1 MNILWSH
8 TLSEPLSCE
17 QVWGIYHDD
26 TVHYLKLGA
35 KNTSLS
41 YEIIKHPN
49 HLDDN
54 VIWVD
59 IQGEFQLLPT
69 LFSETTIPGMTQ
81 PVKRNI
87 QNQIVLAFEPKPTL
101 QPLQAS
107 QPKLHIAEA
116 LFALSKPYASAAE
129 YSTYLWFHDQTAVVF
144 AYKDGNLVFSNSF
157 KSSNIQEHLYFA
169 LLPFHDIK
177 MTQNQFAL
185 QVHCDSTQLTP
196 AHSAMHKF
204 IPQVQVN
211 VPKFPWVNQQE
222 PPLLHIVAPLIKLST
237 CVSQGVN

>member
-81 PVKRNI
+81 PIKRII

-101 QPLQAS
+101 EEKLEAWPFPAEE
-107 QPKLHIAEA
+107 PKKT
-116 LFALSKPYASAAE
+116 KPRVKKATTRPAKKAPAAIR
-129 YSTYLWFHDQTAVVF
+129 TVAKKTAKK
-144 AYKDGNLVFSNSF
+144 AK
-157 KSSNIQEHLYFA
+157 
-169 LLPFHDIK
+169 
-177 MTQNQFAL
+177 
-185 QVHCDSTQLTP
+185 
-196 AHSAMHKF
+196 
-204 IPQVQVN
+204 
-211 VPKFPWVNQQE
+211 
-222 PPLLHIVAPLIKLST
+222 
-237 CVSQGVN
+237 